1 MSVSLEA
8 LFETIVAPASGD
20 EAKPLYA
27 VLPVPG
33 YQSYFVGKD
42 HASCACLLVTTV
54 DHSQRQPSPIRLE
67 SLDVQFELPC
77 HLRKGDEPAKNG
89 RFTVIRCRS
98 VDHETIR
105 YFLSVCDAVL
115 HMLGD
120 KPAGREVASAVHR
133 LVEIFQKTQKPP
145 VRTVTGLFGE
155 LFLISRST
163 NPVRALTAWRID
175 NTARFDFV
183 AGDVRLDM
191 KTTSG
196 RVRTHI
202 FSYEQCNPPAGVV
215 AVAASMF
222 VEHVSGGI
230 TLRSLIDDI
239 SVKVASYNDLVF
251 KLHEVTAATLGTNLN
266 EAMALAFDVKLADSS
281 LRFFNLAD
289 VPAIRGP
296 LPTGVRDVHFR
307 SDMSALDDM
316 STQTMVDHDPVLRDL
331 LPPQSEI

>member
-1 MSVSLEA
+1 MSASLDA
-8 LFETIVAPASGD
+8 LFETIVAPAGD
-20 EAKPLYA
+20 AAKPLYA

-42 HASCACLLVTTV
+42 HASCACLLVATV
-54 DHSQRQPSPIRLE
+54 DHVQRQPSPIRLE

-77 HLRKGDEPAKNG
+77 HLRKGHETGKNG

-98 VDHETIR
+98 LDHETVR
-105 YFLSVCDAVL
+105 YFLSVCAAVL

-120 KPAGREVASAVHR
+120 KPARRAVAAAVHR
-133 LVEIFQKTQKPP
+133 LATIFQKTQKPP

-163 NPVRALTAWRID
+163 NPVKALTAWRVE

-183 AGDVRLDM
+183 DGDVRLDM

-196 RVRTHI
+196 RVRAHI
-202 FSYEQCNPPAGVV
+202 FSYEQCNPPAGTV
-215 AVAASMF
+215 AVVGSMF
-222 VEHVSGGI
+222 VERASGGI

-239 SVKVASYNDLVF
+239 SAKVASYNDLVF
-251 KLHEVTAATLGTNLN
+251 KLHEGTAATLGMSLN
-266 EAMALAFDVKLADSS
+266 EAMAMAFDEKLADSS
-281 LRFFNLAD
+281 LRFFNLAA
-289 VPAIRGP
+289 VPAIRSP
-296 LPTGVRDVHFR
+296 LPPGVHDVRFR
-307 SDMSALDDM
+307 SDLSALDDM
-316 STQTMVDHDPVLRDL
+316 STQTIVDHNPVLRDL